1 MDEIIKNIA
10 FISWPVTDMERA
22 VIFYKNLFRVD
33 PVFQQSDWAEFKI
46 QGQRLALHLEH
57 ATTRSASTPCS
68 ALYFGAT
75 SIETSVENLKTRG
88 ISFDGPIQVFPY
100 GKLIHFKDPDG
111 NLLGLY
117 ESPSKIEVPNSS
129 LK

>member
-1 MDEIIKNIA
+1 MHEIIENIA

-33 PVFQQSDWAEFKI
+33 PIFQQSDWAEFKI
-46 QGQRLALHLEH
+46 QGQHLALHLEPSM
-57 ATTRSASTPCS
+57 TGSASTPRS

-88 ISFDGPIQVFPY
+88 ISFDEPIQVFPY
-100 GKLIHFKDPDG
+100 GKLIRFKDPDG

-117 ESPSKIEVPNSS
+117 ESPSKIELPSTS